1 MTVNEEALKSI
12 SDKQTNHG
20 HRAHYLGSADCQFSY
35 STEDLRR
42 LMIDL
47 SLDST
52 DQAYINEILESLE
65 NVGQL
70 PFKWTPQEQFF
81 VEHNNQDRVIP
92 YLLYRFKFR
101 ILPERRVVTKFPVHL
116 LIEPMSVCN
125 LRCVMCFQT
134 DKTFTKKP
142 FMGMMDIDLYRN
154 IIDQAVEGGAG
165 AVSLGSRG
173 EPFLHPGMGEMM
185 KYASEKNSFFDIKIN
200 TNATKLSE
208 AQCHEILSS
217 DVNLI
222 ALSIDAYEEKMYEEI
237 RVRGKFKEVLNNV
250 KRLRKIRDTQYPQSK
265 AEIRVSGVRFRDD
278 QDEAGFHDFW
288 SEICDTVVYVRAQ
301 LRWNTYENAVH
312 PERTRPCDFLWNKL
326 YVWHDGICNP
336 CDEDYKS
343 NLTPGNATHQS
354 IEKIWNGET
363 LNKMR
368 EKHLAGRRSDYNP
381 CDRCGV

>member
-1 MTVNEEALKSI
+1 
-12 SDKQTNHG
+12 
-20 HRAHYLGSADCQFSY
+20 
-35 STEDLRR
+35 
-42 LMIDL
+42 
-47 SLDST
+47 
-52 DQAYINEILESLE
+52 
-65 NVGQL
+65 
-70 PFKWTPQEQFF
+70 
-81 VEHNNQDRVIP
+81 
-92 YLLYRFKFR
+92 
-101 ILPERRVVTKFPVHL
+101 
-116 LIEPMSVCN
+116 VCN

-134 DKTFTKKP
+134 DKSFTKKP
-142 FMGMMDIDLYRN
+142 FMGMMDMGLYRN
-154 IIDQAVEGGAG
+154 VIDQAAEGAAG
-165 AVSLGSRG
+165 AISLGSRG
-173 EPFLHPGMGEMM
+173 EPFLHPGIGEMM
-185 KYASEKNSFFDIKIN
+185 KYASDKNTFFDIKIN

-222 ALSIDAYEEKMYEEI
+222 ALSIDAYEEKTYEEI

-278 QDEAGFHDFW
+278 QNEAGFHNFW

-301 LRWNTYENAVH
+301 LRWNTYENTVH

-343 NLTPGNATHQS
+343 KLTPGDVTRHS
-354 IEKIWNGET
+354 IERIWNGKT

-368 EKHLAGRRSDYNP
+368 EEHLANRRSNYNP